1 MVSKTELEGLRQ
13 AYPDLPWAGRCDPA
27 AQQGV
32 AERPPQRPDGP
43 VFETRPALAVAPR

>member
-1 MVSKTELEGLRQ
+1 MVSKAELEALRQ
-13 AYPDLPWAGRCDPA
+13 AYPDLPWRALFDSA

-43 VFETRPALAVAPR
+43 AFETRPALAAAP